1 MTPAD
6 RSQAETRTPI
16 TQVAVST
23 RRRRPVR
30 LVGLGLVTAALTLL
44 AGWTGLLLGVG
55 VVVIGVLAP
64 APVAFGVG
72 AASLVVGTTGHPL
85 SYALGAVGLLA
96 VLVDPAVGA
105 PTGRR
110 VLAATAGGGIVIGS
124 ATYGLLTVWSLPVVT
139 VTVAGTVALMM
150 YALHRYER
158 VLLGLVS
165 DTPNQ

>member
-1 MTPAD
+1 MTAAD
-6 RSQAETRTPI
+6 RSQAQPTTT
-16 TQVAVST
+16 TQMAMST
-23 RRRRPVR
+23 RLRRPVR
-30 LVGLGLVTAALTLL
+30 LVGLALVTAALALL
-44 AGWTGLLLGVG
+44 AGWPGLLLGVG
-55 VVVIGVLAP
+55 VVVIGVVAP

-72 AASLVVGTTGHPL
+72 AASLFVGTAGHPL
-85 SYALGAVGLLA
+85 SYTLGAVGLLA

-110 VLAATAGGGIVIGS
+110 VLAATAGGGIAIGV
-124 ATYGLLTVWSLPVVT
+124 ATYGLFTVWSLPAVT

-165 DTPNQ
+165 DAPDQ